1 MLLSAAICNLQCL
14 QHCSFSVLFFSCARS
29 EGWPHH
35 RRTFSIYLSPQSF
48 WSTLQ
53 RGVLSTS
60 WCCPSWPCMVFLA
73 CVHLALFVASLPLS
87 FVAPISEVHSELSL
101 SRPQSSC
108 TRLCPP
114 ASLSVFFLKQNSHHW
129 LAVIFLTSI
138 ICHWTAEGRRADYWY
153 TVYTSSTRQW
163 VYRHTPV

>member
-35 RRTFSIYLSPQSF
+35 RRTFSIYLCPLSF

-60 WCCPSWPCMVFLA
+60 WCCLSRPCTVFLA
-73 CVHLALFVASLPLS
+73 CVHLALFLASLPLS
-87 FVAPISEVHSELSL
+87 FVAPISEVHRELSL
-101 SRPQSSC
+101 SRLTVQLHETVPTSFIVSFLPQ
-108 TRLCPP
+108 TE
-114 ASLSVFFLKQNSHHW
+114 
-129 LAVIFLTSI
+129 LTSLTG
-138 ICHWTAEGRRADYWY
+138 CNLSYFD
-153 TVYTSSTRQW
+153 
-163 VYRHTPV
+163 HTPLDCWGQARWLLVYSVHIINETVSV